1 MSHLFCIAFHM
12 LGAGKL
18 AIVAVVAEDSNAFFI
33 GGHML

>member
-1 MSHLFCIAFHM
+1 M

-18 AIVAVVAEDSNAFFI
+18 AVVTVVVEDSNAFFI